1 MYPKPPR
8 HFPAPPESVHKRLF
22 LKRIGNL
29 IKEARLKNNDSI
41 SQLATDLKISAQ
53 QFQAIE
59 EGQEE
64 LLPEKVFVK
73 AMIKRISE
81 RLKLDTDFLIR
92 EFNNHSEEN
101 DIEEIIE
108 EVNKEKKINNQ
119 SNKDISYIFLIA
131 VFISGAIGLL
141 ASSVV
146 LNIFTNL
153 DNNSV
158 KEETIKRD

>member
-1 MYPKPPR
+1 MEKIKSEKPNKN
-8 HFPAPPESVHKRLF
+8 S
-22 LKRIGNL
+22 LKRIGDL
-29 IKEARLKNNDSI
+29 IKEARLNRNESI
-41 SQLATDLKISAQ
+41 SQLATDLKISVQ
-53 QFQAIE
+53 QFKAIE

-81 RLKLDTDFLIR
+81 RLKLDTDFLIN
-92 EFNNHSEEN
+92 EFNNHSEEKN
-101 DIEEIIE
+101 IENIVE

-119 SNKDISYIFLIA
+119 SNKDISYIFIIA
-131 VFISGAIGLL
+131 IFISGVIGLL
-141 ASSVV
+141 ASSIV

-153 DNNSV
+153 ENNSV

>member
-1 MYPKPPR
+1 MEKIKNKKPNKD
-8 HFPAPPESVHKRLF
+8 S

-81 RLKLDTDFLIR
+81 RLKLDTDFLIK
-92 EFNNHSEEN
+92 EFNNNSDEN

-131 VFISGAIGLL
+131 VFISGVIGLL

>member
-1 MYPKPPR
+1 MEKIKNKKPNKD
-8 HFPAPPESVHKRLF
+8 S

-81 RLKLDTDFLIR
+81 RLKLDTDFLIN
-92 EFNNHSEEN
+92 EFNNHSDES

-131 VFISGAIGLL
+131 VFISGVIGLL

>member
-1 MYPKPPR
+1 LQTI
-8 HFPAPPESVHKRLF
+8 SNSIS

-81 RLKLDTDFLIR
+81 RLKLDTDFLIK
-92 EFNNHSEEN
+92 EFNNNSDEN

-131 VFISGAIGLL
+131 VFISGVIGLL

>member
-1 MYPKPPR
+1 LEKIKNKKPNKD
-8 HFPAPPESVHKRLF
+8 S

-81 RLKLDTDFLIR
+81 RLKLDTDFLIK
-92 EFNNHSEEN
+92 EFNNNSDEN
-101 DIEEIIE
+101 DIEEIVE

-131 VFISGAIGLL
+131 VFISGVIGLL

>member
-1 MYPKPPR
+1 MEKIKNKKPNKD
-8 HFPAPPESVHKRLF
+8 S

-119 SNKDISYIFLIA
+119 PNKDISYIFLIA
-131 VFISGAIGLL
+131 VFISGVIGLL

>member
-1 MYPKPPR
+1 LEKIKNKKPNKD
-8 HFPAPPESVHKRLF
+8 S

-81 RLKLDTDFLIR
+81 RLKLDTDFLIK
-92 EFNNHSEEN
+92 EFNNHSDEN

-131 VFISGAIGLL
+131 VFISGVIGLL

>member
-1 MYPKPPR
+1 MEKIKNKKPNKD
-8 HFPAPPESVHKRLF
+8 S

-81 RLKLDTDFLIR
+81 RLKLDTDFLIN
-92 EFNNHSEEN
+92 EFNNHSDES

-119 SNKDISYIFLIA
+119 SNRDISYIFLIA

>member
-1 MYPKPPR
+1 LEKIKNKKPNKD
-8 HFPAPPESVHKRLF
+8 S

-41 SQLATDLKISAQ
+41 SQLANDLKISSQ

-81 RLKLDTDFLIR
+81 RLKLDTDFLIN
-92 EFNNHSEEN
+92 EFNNHSDEN

-119 SNKDISYIFLIA
+119 PNKDISYIFLIA
-131 VFISGAIGLL
+131 VFISGVIGLL

-153 DNNSV
+153 DNNSI

>member
-1 MYPKPPR
+1 MEKIKNKKPNKD
-8 HFPAPPESVHKRLF
+8 S

-81 RLKLDTDFLIR
+81 RLKLDTDFLIK
-92 EFNNHSEEN
+92 EFNNHSDEN

-131 VFISGAIGLL
+131 VFISGVIGLL